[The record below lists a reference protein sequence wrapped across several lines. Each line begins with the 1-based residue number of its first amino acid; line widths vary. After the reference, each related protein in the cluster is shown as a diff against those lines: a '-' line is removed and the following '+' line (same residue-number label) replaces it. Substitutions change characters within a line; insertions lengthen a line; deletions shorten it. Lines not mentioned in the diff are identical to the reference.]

1 MKATDMPVSI
11 LAYTPFSVHIIWIL
25 YESAYGWVTA
35 NAVGSFGILLQSII
49 WILEHAA

>member
-25 YESAYGWVTA
+25 YDSAYGWVTA
-35 NAVGSFGILLQSII
+35 NEVRGLKWFEEVRESIRRG
-49 WILEHAA
+49 

>member
-25 YESAYGWVTA
+25 YDSAYGWVTA
-35 NAVGSFGILLQSII
+35 NAVGGLKWIGDLDNQNFGY
-49 WILEHAA
+49 